1 MATKGKGATPSRKTS
16 IPVGSFPVPPVPM
29 DGNRSGKQDW
39 ENVMGWIAACVLLVM
54 LLPLLGMLYVDV
66 LQTKHEAK
74 QQVEKVEKLRRQVE
88 NSERKNRDKEP
99 SNNSDNPVVNRL

>member
-29 DGNRSGKQDW
+29 DGNRYGEQDW

-88 NSERKNRDKEP
+88 QQQKKGSKDE
-99 SNNSDNPVVNRL
+99 